1 MTIASSLLPCREHR
15 RRSERVNEYRHS
27 RCIDAKVAHRWNA
40 SLAYLQ
46 RPFRAGLYENENV
59 MKRDKSH
66 RVVIADFGECVAA
79 MQASVA
85 VERAENE
92 GWPIIPLAMEEP
104 PSVARTGVVR
114 RAAKHVANHFHNE
127 YRFWSGHPAGSAR
140 RVTH

>member
-1 MTIASSLLPCREHR
+1 MTIAPWLLLCREHC
-15 RRSERVNEYRHS
+15 RRSEQEDEYRHS
-27 RCIDAKVAHRWNA
+27 PCVDAKVTHRWNA

-59 MKRDKSH
+59 MKRNKGH
-66 RVVIADFGECVAA
+66 RVVSANFGECVAA
-79 MQASVA
+79 MQTSVA

-104 PSVARTGVVR
+104 PSIARTGAVR
-114 RAAKHVANHFHNE
+114 RTAKHLANHFHNE
-127 YRFWSGHPAGSAR
+127 YRFWSGRPAGSAR